1 MGNTFPEDSKNGPVK
16 ADTEV
21 VYAISTSEEL
31 LCNGCELR
39 ERLSRDVVTHHS
51 DGCGVTGAALYGL
64 PFSRHPAIYGKLY
77 SYSVKL
83 PESVNFKF
91 LANISEEN

>member
-16 ADTEV
+16 PDTEV

-31 LCNGCELR
+31 LCNGCNLR
-39 ERLSRDVVTHHS
+39 ERLSRDHS
-51 DGCGVTGAALYGL
+51 DGCGVIGEALYGL

-77 SYSVKL
+77 SYSIKL
-83 PESVNFKF
+83 LESVNFKF